1 MGFRLIR
8 QCSRTVNFGDK
19 NTTRGFT
26 MRETKSKAIDEVT
39 TKTDKDFDDNYLTA
53 AGAVLV
59 SENQP
64 YTDGPTISAAGRLL
78 ATESPDEDDI
88 ALVTE
93 GAKKI
98 PKTRSAQRRDEEEKN
113 SD

>member
-1 MGFRLIR
+1 
-8 QCSRTVNFGDK
+8 
-19 NTTRGFT
+19 
-26 MRETKSKAIDEVT
+26 MRKTKSEANDNVFEPLNEVQSIESRVEMT